1 MDPCSNLRGSAV
13 YWFFTTIVAPVV
25 TITRS
30 MNASTPSPARASV
43 AAWLSLLFCLVFA
56 LNTVGGW
63 VRLSGSGVAIP
74 HWPVIEL
81 ADGGWTL
88 LPPFSEAGWQDM
100 HEAFRAHQAKL
111 LERVDRGE
119 LAPVNLGR
127 QPQDDT
133 DFRYMF
139 LTEWSHRL
147 LAALTGLVA
156 AGVIVSSL
164 RHRELRQT
172 VGVPLAAAGGLII
185 AQAVL
190 GGALVSQGT
199 NTHWLFLHQG
209 NAGLIMVCIL
219 WAILRLLDPA
229 TARPAGR
236 SLLNALVT
244 TAACAIWLQLMFGAL
259 VAGSRHNATGEVALT
274 LGVLPDLWQG
284 THGLAWNLL
293 DNGWLHLWLHRWW
306 AWSLTL
312 LLVVTYVVA
321 ARTATGPR
329 LRLALQVSATFL
341 ALQLVFGLVSAAVGS
356 PPLIVLGH
364 QVLGMCLL
372 LSVVL
377 AVHDARHEAPSRPV
391 DVLPDWVRA

>member
-1 MDPCSNLRGSAV
+1 MTVCPPSAGV
-13 YWFFTTIVAPVV
+13 
-25 TITRS
+25 
-30 MNASTPSPARASV
+30 RAGV

-81 ADGGWTL
+81 ANGSWTL

-100 HEAFRAHQAKL
+100 HDSFRAHQAHL
-111 LERVDRGE
+111 LERVERGE

-127 QPQDDT
+127 QPQNDA

-156 AGVIVSSL
+156 AGVIVST
-164 RHRELRQT
+164 LRQRDLRQR
-172 VGVPLAAAGGLII
+172 VGVPLTAAGVLII

-190 GGALVSQGT
+190 GGALVAQGT

-219 WAILRLLDPA
+219 WAILRLLDTSTTRP
-229 TARPAGR
+229 TALFAGR
-236 SLLNALVT
+236 TTLNVLVT

-259 VAGSRHNATGEVALT
+259 VAGSRHHAQGEVALG
-274 LGVLPDLWQG
+274 LGALPGLWQG
-284 THGLAWNLL
+284 AHGLAWNLL

-312 LLVVTYVVA
+312 LLAAVYVVA

-329 LRLALQVSATFL
+329 ARLALQVSATFL

-377 AVHDARHEAPSRPV
+377 ACHDVRHEAAERPQ